1 MKIRSICALSAI
13 GLMTS
18 ALTISGPAIAEDVVE
33 FNASVWLPATH
44 PLAKHSYVEW
54 LPRLEAASNS
64 TLIPNLFTG
73 PVLLAPNEHLSG
85 IRDGIAQ
92 VGYHAGTYTPADIP
106 EDNVLAQVAF
116 GYSDPFVAA
125 FAITE
130 ANMTLPQLQQQWKD
144 NNIAYL
150 GGYSTSPYAL
160 LCSRKVETLA
170 DMNGVK
176 VRVPGAA
183 QSDWLASVGGV
194 PVNVPSSE
202 MYDGLDKGQLDCA
215 AISAIDLKS
224 RSLWDVADH
233 VTLLSLGLYWSGYS
247 QGANRDFWQSLSD
260 AQRQAFFDTLPEAM
274 IDETIQYVEGD
285 AEALAE
291 APDHGVTIVEPADDL
306 GKSIDEFASVVRSN
320 AVALGRDRFGVEE
333 PDKLLSDFE
342 AIMAKWETRL
352 NDVDRSDRDALVK
365 IARKELF
372 GKADASTYAMD

>member
-1 MKIRSICALSAI
+1 MKKLSAFT
-13 GLMTS
+13 LST
-18 ALTISGPAIAEDVVE
+18 LTLTASILAGANTAIADEVVE

-54 LPRLEAASNS
+54 LPRLETASNG
-64 TLIPNLFTG
+64 TLKPKLFTG
-73 PVLLAPNEHLSG
+73 PVLLAPGEHLSG

-92 VGYHAGTYTPADIP
+92 VGYHAGTYTPSDIP

-116 GYSDPFVAA
+116 GYSDPFPAA

-130 ANMTLPQLQQQWKD
+130 ANMTLPQLQKQWKD

-150 GGYSTSPYAL
+150 GGYSTSPYVL
-160 LCSRKVETLA
+160 LCSSKIETLS
-170 DMNGVK
+170 DMAGKK

-233 VTLLSLGLYWSGYS
+233 VTLISLGLYWSGYS

-260 AQRQAFFDTLPEAM
+260 TQRQAFFDTLPEAM
-274 IDETIQYVEGD
+274 IDETIQYMEGD

-291 APDHGVTIVEPADDL
+291 APDHGVTIITPADDL
-306 GKSIDEFASVVRSN
+306 IASVRDFSEVVRGN
-320 AVALGRDRFGVEE
+320 AVKLGTDTFSLED
-333 PDKLLSDFE
+333 PDSLISGFE
-342 AIMAKWETRL
+342 AIVAKWENRL
-352 NDVDRSDRDALVK
+352 EGIDRSDRDALVK
-365 IARKELF
+365 IAREELF
-372 GKADASTYAMD
+372 GKADASTYSMD

>member
-1 MKIRSICALSAI
+1 MTKLSVFKLSAIALSAS
-13 GLMTS
+13 LLAAPST
-18 ALTISGPAIAEDVVE
+18 AIADDVVE

-54 LPRLEAASNS
+54 LPRLEAASNG
-64 TLIPNLFTG
+64 TLKPQLFTG
-73 PVLLAPNEHLSG
+73 PVLLAPSEHLSG

-92 VGYHAGTYTPADIP
+92 VGYHAGTYTPSDIP

-116 GYSDPFVAA
+116 GYDDPFPAA

-130 ANMTLPQLQQQWKD
+130 ANMTLPQLQQQWKR

-150 GGYSTSPYAL
+150 GGYSTSPYVL
-160 LCSRKVETLA
+160 LCSSRIETLA
-170 DMNGVK
+170 DMAGKK

-233 VTLLSLGLYWSGYS
+233 VTLISLGLYWSGYS
-247 QGANRDFWQSLSD
+247 QGANRDFWQSLTD
-260 AQRQAFFDTLPEAM
+260 DQRQAFFDTLPEAM
-274 IDETIQYVEGD
+274 IDETIQYMDGD

-291 APDHGVTIVEPADDL
+291 APDQGVTIVQPADDL
-306 GKSIDEFASVVRSN
+306 IASVSDFSTVVRGN
-320 AVALGRDRFGVEE
+320 AEKLGADTFGI
-333 PDKLLSDFE
+333 DDSDALLSGFE
-342 AIMAKWETRL
+342 EIVAKWEKRL
-352 NDVDRSDRDALVK
+352 EGVDRSDRDALVK
-365 IARKELF
+365 IAREELF
-372 GKADASTYAMD
+372 GKADASTYSMD

>member
-1 MKIRSICALSAI
+1 MRKISISALSAI
-13 GLMTS
+13 AVTS
-18 ALTISGPAIAEDVVE
+18 LAIAQPSSTLAEDTVE
-33 FNASVWLPATH
+33 FSASVWLPATH

-54 LPRLEAASNS
+54 LPRLEAASNG
-64 TLIPNLFTG
+64 TLKPTLFTG
-73 PVLLAPNEHLSG
+73 PVLLASGEHLSG

-106 EDNVLAQVAF
+106 EDNVLAQIAF
-116 GYSDPFVAA
+116 GYSDPFTAA

-160 LCSRKVETLA
+160 LCSSEIKTLA
-170 DMNGVK
+170 DMAGKK

-183 QSDWLASVGGV
+183 QSDWLVSVGGV

-224 RSLWDVADH
+224 RSLWDVADS
-233 VTLLSLGLYWSGYS
+233 VTLISLGLYWSGYS

-260 AQRQAFFDTLPEAM
+260 SQRQAFFDTLPEAM

-285 AEALAE
+285 AEALTE
-291 APDHGVTIVEPADDL
+291 APSNGVTIIEPAEDL
-306 GKSIDEFASVVRSN
+306 QKSVSDFASVVRGN
-320 AVALGRDRFGVEE
+320 AVTLGEETFGLDD
-333 PDKLLSDFE
+333 PDKMIADFE
-342 AIMAKWETRL
+342 AIMAKWEDRL
-352 NDVDRSDRDALVK
+352 KDVDRGDRDALVE
-365 IARKELF
+365 IARTELF
-372 GKADASTYAMD
+372 GQADASTYSMD

>member
-1 MKIRSICALSAI
+1 MNKRSVGTLSA
-13 GLMTS
+13 LAATAAFFATS
-18 ALTISGPAIAEDVVE
+18 GIAAADDVVE
-33 FNASVWLPATH
+33 FNASAWLPATH
-44 PLAKHSYVEW
+44 PLSKHSYVEW
-54 LPRLEAASNS
+54 LPRLEAASNG
-64 TLIPNLFTG
+64 TLKPTLFTG
-73 PVLLAPNEHLSG
+73 PVLLAPGEHLSG

-92 VGYHAGTYTPADIP
+92 IGYHAGTYTPSDIP

-116 GYSDPFVAA
+116 GASDPFPAA

-150 GGYSTSPYAL
+150 GGYATSPYVL
-160 LCSRKVETLA
+160 LCSSKIETLA
-170 DMNGVK
+170 DMKGKK

-233 VTLLSLGLYWSGYS
+233 VTLVNLGLYWSGYS

-260 AQRQAFFDTLPEAM
+260 DQRQAFFDTLPEAM
-274 IDETIQYVEGD
+274 IDETIQYTDGD

-291 APDHGVTIVEPADDL
+291 APDHGVTVITPADDL
-306 GKSIDEFASVVRSN
+306 TKSVNDFADVVRGN
-320 AVALGRDRFGVEE
+320 AVKLGSDTFGLDD
-333 PDKLLSDFE
+333 PDKLISGFE
-342 AIMAKWETRL
+342 AIMAKWEDRL
-352 NDVDRSDRDALVK
+352 EGVDRDDRDALVE

-372 GKADASTYAMD
+372 GKVDASTYSMD

>member
-1 MKIRSICALSAI
+1 MKKLSIVTLSAI
-13 GLMTS
+13 
-18 ALTISGPAIAEDVVE
+18 ALTTSVLAGANAAAADEVVE
-33 FNASVWLPATH
+33 FNASAWLPATH
-44 PLAKHSYVEW
+44 PLSKHSYVEW
-54 LPRLEAASNS
+54 LPRLEAASNG
-64 TLIPNLFTG
+64 TLKPTLFTG
-73 PVLLAPNEHLSG
+73 PVLLAPGEHLSG

-92 VGYHAGTYTPADIP
+92 IGYHAGTYTPSDLP

-116 GYSDPFVAA
+116 GYDDPFAAA

-130 ANMTLPQLQQQWKD
+130 ANMTLPQLQQQWKT

-150 GGYSTSPYAL
+150 GGYATSPYVL
-160 LCSRKVETLA
+160 VCSSKIETLA
-170 DMNGVK
+170 DMAGKK

-224 RSLWDVADH
+224 RSLWDVGKYA
-233 VTLLSLGLYWSGYS
+233 TLVNLGLYWSGYS

-274 IDETIQYVEGD
+274 IDETIQYMDGD

-291 APDHGVTIVEPADDL
+291 ATDHGVTVITPADDL
-306 GKSIDEFASVVRSN
+306 LASVSDFSKVVRGN
-320 AVALGRDRFGVEE
+320 ASKLGSETFGLED
-333 PDKLLSDFE
+333 PDMLLADFE
-342 AIMAKWETRL
+342 AIMAKWEARL
-352 NDVDRSDRDALVK
+352 ADVDRTDRDALVQ
-365 IARKELF
+365 IARDELF
-372 GKADASTYAMD
+372 GMADASTYSMN